1 MNKTCDICGQKYDT
15 NRPNQKYC
23 CPACKKEAMRR
34 RFLANYKRKKE
45 EIGKKIITKTCPVC
59 GSEFR
64 TDRKIKTYCSDRCYQ
79 MMRKQRTEQM
89 KLEDKD
95 WREKQKAKKEAREK
109 ERREKAKKKDIM
121 AEYVNALRT
130 GETSLTYGMWQ
141 AQRWKDRP
149 RVILPEWAEEAKRG
163 IRTQKF
169 TIPGRLPNMNDLIK
183 GHWTVQQQKKKE
195 AMNSV
200 LAAQRW
206 GKIKPVER
214 YPVLVE
220 INCFE
225 PNARRDQDN
234 VQAGAK
240 KIILDALQR
249 AGILAGD
256 GQKYIADIICPKPQI
271 DRKKPRVEVVLK
283 EGASGVI

>member
-45 EIGKKIITKTCPVC
+45 EIGKNFIIKTCPVC

-64 TDRKIKTYCSDRCYQ
+64 TDRKIKIYCSDRCYQ

-141 AQRWKDRP
+141 AQRWKDMP

-169 TIPGRLPNMNDLIK
+169 TIPGRLPNTNDLME
-183 GHWTVQQQKKKE
+183 GHWATRKDKKE
-195 AMNSV
+195 EAM
-200 LAAQRW
+200 QRV
-206 GKIKPVER
+206 IDFAREAR
-214 YPVLVE
+214 IRHIRQYPVLVE
-220 INCFE
+220 IYCYE
-225 PNARRDQDN
+225 PNAKRDQDN
-234 VQAGAK
+234 IQEGAK
-240 KIILDALQR
+240 KVILDALQR

-256 GQKYIADIICPKPQI
+256 GQKYIADIICPKPLI
-271 DRKKPRVEVVLK
+271 DRENPRVEVVLK
-283 EGASGVI
+283 EGASGGI

>member
-1 MNKTCDICGQKYDT
+1 MEKTENTRICLICGKQYAPR
-15 NRPNQKYC
+15 NARQKYC
-23 CPACKKEAMRR
+23 STACNREAQRIKDAEKYYQKKEAAGDKHVLKVCPICGKEFSTDKSFKLYCSPECYALSRTDKQ
-34 RFLANYKRKKE
+34 LAYREAKRNAVNEASKKGEGKRK
-45 EIGKKIITKTCPVC
+45 IGPM
-59 GSEFR
+59 
-64 TDRKIKTYCSDRCYQ
+64 D
-79 MMRKQRTEQM
+79 
-89 KLEDKD
+89 
-95 WREKQKAKKEAREK
+95 
-109 ERREKAKKKDIM
+109 
-121 AEYVNALRT
+121 EYLAALRS
-130 GETSLTYGMWQ
+130 GETNLTYGKWQ
-141 AQRWKDRP
+141 AQRWKDRV

-169 TIPGRLPNMNDLIK
+169 TISGRLPNMNDLIK

-195 AMNSV
+195 AMNSA
-200 LAAQRW
+200 LAAARW

-214 YPVLVE
+214 YPVLVK

-256 GQKYIADIICPKPQI
+256 GQKYVADIICPKPLI
-271 DRKKPRVEVVLK
+271 DRDNPRVEVVLK
-283 EGASGVI
+283 EGAEN

>member
-1 MNKTCDICGQKYDT
+1 MKMEKTENGRVCLICGKQYVPR
-15 NRPNQKYC
+15 NARQKYC
-23 CPACKKEAMRR
+23 STACNREAQRRKDAEKYYQKKEAIGERQVIKICPICGKEFSTDKSFKLYCSPECYALSR
-34 RFLANYKRKKE
+34 TEKQRAYRETKRNAANEASKSGESKRK
-45 EIGKKIITKTCPVC
+45 IGPM
-59 GSEFR
+59 
-64 TDRKIKTYCSDRCYQ
+64 D
-79 MMRKQRTEQM
+79 
-89 KLEDKD
+89 
-95 WREKQKAKKEAREK
+95 
-109 ERREKAKKKDIM
+109 
-121 AEYVNALRT
+121 EYLAALRA
-130 GETSLTYGMWQ
+130 GETDLTYGKWQ

-149 RVILPEWAEEAKRG
+149 RVILPEWAQEAKRG

-169 TIPGRLPNMNDLIK
+169 TISGRLPNMNDLIK

-200 LAAQRW
+200 LAAARW

-234 VQAGAK
+234 VQSGAK

-271 DRKKPRVEVVLK
+271 DRDNPRVEVVLK
-283 EGASGVI
+283 EGAEN

>member
-1 MNKTCDICGQKYDT
+1 MTEMEKTENTRICLICGKQYAPR
-15 NRPNQKYC
+15 NARQKYC
-23 CPACKKEAMRR
+23 STACNREAQRRKDAEKYYQKKEAIGERQVIKICPICGKKFSTDKAFKLYCSPECYALSR
-34 RFLANYKRKKE
+34 TDKQRAYRETKRNAANEESKKGGNKRKP
-45 EIGKKIITKTCPVC
+45 GPM
-59 GSEFR
+59 
-64 TDRKIKTYCSDRCYQ
+64 D
-79 MMRKQRTEQM
+79 
-89 KLEDKD
+89 
-95 WREKQKAKKEAREK
+95 
-109 ERREKAKKKDIM
+109 
-121 AEYVNALRT
+121 EYLAALRA
-130 GETSLTYGMWQ
+130 GETNLTYGMWQ

-149 RVILPEWAEEAKRG
+149 RVILPAWAEEARRG

-169 TIPGRLPNMNDLIK
+169 TISGRLPNMNDLIK

-195 AMNSV
+195 AMNAV
-200 LAAQRW
+200 LAAARW

-240 KIILDALQR
+240 KVILDALQR
-249 AGILAGD
+249 CGILAGD

-271 DRKKPRVEVVLK
+271 DRKNPRVEVVLK
-283 EGASGVI
+283 EGAEN